1 MPGDTSAD
9 SFHHAGTRFPRNTAP
24 YRTVQMNTIYK
35 YDLGTARE
43 THLSLPSGAKILRVD
58 FQGATPKLWAE
69 VSTGAPLENRTIEVF
84 GTGHE
89 MPPGERV
96 FMNTFCTP
104 QHTYVVHSQEKIR
117 P

>member
-1 MPGDTSAD
+1 
-9 SFHHAGTRFPRNTAP
+9 
-24 YRTVQMNTIYK
+24 MNTIYK
-35 YDLGTARE
+35 YDLDDVSE
-43 THLSLPSGAKILRVD
+43 TLLSLPSGAKILRVD

-84 GTGHE
+84 GTGQE

-96 FMNTFCTP
+96 FINTFFTP
-104 QHTYVVHSQEKIR
+104 EHTYVFHAYEKIR